1 MGMPREW
8 RCLRRRKIHVAV
20 FVRSGWNGE
29 RLVVS
34 VLETSF
40 DAAQPVGAPRQV
52 LVARG
57 VTKGFPGVLALDNVD
72 FDVRAGEVTALLG
85 ENGAGKS
92 TLIKLMAGFYTP
104 DRGEITVDGVALQ
117 ADPASAHRIGVA
129 TIHQDAHLVPAMS
142 VAENIML
149 GRWPGRYG
157 WVSRKAQKERARA
170 AVARVAPHL
179 NISTPAGRLSPADQQ
194 LIEIARAISEDSK
207 ILIMDEP
214 TTSLSPP
221 EIDRLFRVVN
231 DLKANGLGIVFVSH
245 WLEEVFAIAD
255 RVTVLRDGRL
265 VGTEAIANLDHDKV
279 IRMMVGREVREAE
292 HKPRPIGDVV
302 MRVSNL
308 SRDGLL
314 DDISFDVRA
323 GEIVGMSG
331 LVGAGRSELAACIF
345 GIDPYD
351 NGTVEIAG
359 QPIRAN
365 DPKAAIDAG
374 IGLVPEDRRRQALV
388 GLMSVRSNMT
398 LSLFDQIT
406 RYGFLSSQREEEIAA
421 REMKSLAVKAAS
433 SKVRVSTLS
442 GGNQQ
447 KVVLGRWLA
456 RRPKVLILDEPTKGI
471 DVGAKSE
478 ISDLIVRLAE
488 SGMAILLIS
497 SELPEI
503 LSLSDRVLVMRS
515 GRISAKLTRAEATS
529 ETIMSYATTG

>member
-1 MGMPREW
+1 
-8 RCLRRRKIHVAV
+8 
-20 FVRSGWNGE
+20 
-29 RLVVS
+29 
-34 VLETSF
+34 
-40 DAAQPVGAPRQV
+40 
-52 LVARG
+52 
-57 VTKGFPGVLALDNVD
+57 
-72 FDVRAGEVTALLG
+72 
-85 ENGAGKS
+85 
-92 TLIKLMAGFYTP
+92 
-104 DRGEITVDGVALQ
+104 
-117 ADPASAHRIGVA
+117 
-129 TIHQDAHLVPAMS
+129 
-142 VAENIML
+142 
-149 GRWPGRYG
+149 
-157 WVSRKAQKERARA
+157 
-170 AVARVAPHL
+170 
-179 NISTPAGRLSPADQQ
+179 
-194 LIEIARAISEDSK
+194 
-207 ILIMDEP
+207 
-214 TTSLSPP
+214 
-221 EIDRLFRVVN
+221 
-231 DLKANGLGIVFVSH
+231 
-245 WLEEVFAIAD
+245 
-255 RVTVLRDGRL
+255 
-265 VGTEAIANLDHDKV
+265 
-279 IRMMVGREVREAE
+279 MMVGREVREAE

-314 DDISFDVRA
+314 NDISFDVRA

-345 GIDPYD
+345 GINSYD
-351 NGTVEIAG
+351 NGTIEIAG

-388 GLMSVRSNMT
+388 GLMTVRSNMT

-421 REMKSLAVKAAS
+421 REMKSLAVKASS